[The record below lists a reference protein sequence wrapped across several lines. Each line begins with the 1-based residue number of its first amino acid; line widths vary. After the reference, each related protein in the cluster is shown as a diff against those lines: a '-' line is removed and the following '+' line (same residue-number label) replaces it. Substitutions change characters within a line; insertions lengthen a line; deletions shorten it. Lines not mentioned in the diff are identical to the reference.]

1 MNRLITHRIAL
12 LLLLLIPVLA
22 LGSCKK
28 NRSIKPL
35 SQLTRE
41 QRQAIDRLI
50 KESSFTVKEL
60 NSETLPSTIDP
71 DVFYRLSNGLYIRV
85 LDKGTTRTEANK
97 TTVSVQLKGYFFN
110 VSQSKGAIFDNLT
123 ETNVRPLFFRYAS
136 WETSEG
142 KIHYSSL
149 NESGVYEDLICEGV
163 AFPMSLLGDGAI
175 VQLII
180 PFDLGPSQNY
190 TAGNSL
196 FVEKAVYTFYTKPQQ

>member
-35 SQLTRE
+35 SQLKRE

-60 NSETLPSTIDP
+60 SSETLPSTIDP

-85 LDKGTTRTEANK
+85 LDKGTTRPEANK

-123 ETNVRPLFFRYAS
+123 ETKCPSSLLPICLMGDQRREDPLQFSQRKVGS
-136 WETSEG
+136 MKTSSAKELLSLCRCSATEPS
-142 KIHYSSL
+142 YSSSSPL
-149 NESGVYEDLICEGV
+149 TSVPHRTIL
-163 AFPMSLLGDGAI
+163 
-175 VQLII
+175 
-180 PFDLGPSQNY
+180 
-190 TAGNSL
+190 
-196 FVEKAVYTFYTKPQQ
+196 QQ

>member
-35 SQLTRE
+35 SQLKRE

-50 KESSFTVKEL
+50 KESSFTV
-60 NSETLPSTIDP
+60 
-71 DVFYRLSNGLYIRV
+71 NGLYIRV
-85 LDKGTTRTEANK
+85 LDKGTTRPEANK

>member
-1 MNRLITHRIAL
+1 MGFIY
-12 LLLLLIPVLA
+12 V
-22 LGSCKK
+22 C
-28 NRSIKPL
+28 
-35 SQLTRE
+35 LTRGRPE
-41 QRQAIDRLI
+41 P
-50 KESSFTVKEL
+50 EV
-60 NSETLPSTIDP
+60 
-71 DVFYRLSNGLYIRV
+71 
-85 LDKGTTRTEANK
+85 NK

-136 WETSEG
+136 WDTSEG

-149 NESGVYEDLICEGV
+149 NESGVYEDLLCEGV

-196 FVEKAVYTFYTKPQQ
+196 FVEQGGLYLLHEAPAITFFSSPYDTHQVHLGYTRDYRGTCHRWPQPS

>member
-12 LLLLLIPVLA
+12 LLLLLIPALA

-35 SQLTRE
+35 SQLKRE

-85 LDKGTTRTEANK
+85 LDKGTTRPEANK

-149 NESGVYEDLICEGV
+149 KVGAMKTLSAKGLL
-163 AFPMSLLGDGAI
+163 SLCRCSVMELSYSSSSPSTS
-175 VQLII
+175 VPHRTI
-180 PFDLGPSQNY
+180 PLV
-190 TAGNSL
+190 TASS
-196 FVEKAVYTFYTKPQQ
+196 